1 MNKTSKKQK
10 GHKKR
15 PDKIKNKN
23 SGKIEKPEHPPPDT
37 ALVKFDPLQRYLA
50 EISKYKL
57 LTREQEIELGKRVR
71 EEGDTEAAYV
81 LLTANLRLV
90 VKIALEFQRVWMQ
103 NLLDLIQEGNIGLM
117 QAVKKFDP
125 YKNVKFSYY
134 ASFWIKAYILK
145 FIMDNWRLVK
155 IGTTQG
161 QRKLFFKLK
170 KEKQKLID
178 QGFDPKPKLLSE
190 RLGVSER
197 EIVDMD
203 QRLDGW
209 DVSLDAPLKDDSD
222 AGRIEFL
229 SSEVDSTEDQMAKKE
244 IETLLHKKIDDAKNI
259 DVVGKQDAAPSE
271 TALVKFDP
279 LQRYLAEIS
288 KYNLITREQEQELG
302 RKIQEEGDTEAAY
315 VLVTA
320 NLRLVVKI
328 ALEFQRLWMQNLL
341 DLIQEGNIGL
351 IQAVRKFDPYKNVK
365 FSYYASFWIKA
376 YILKFIMDNWRL
388 VKIGTTQGQRKLF
401 FKLKKEKQKLVDQ
414 GFDPKPKLL
423 SEKLGV
429 SEREIVDMDQRLNGW
444 DVSLDAP
451 LKDDSDTER
460 IELLDTDVESTE
472 DRVARKEIENLL
484 HNKIDEFKKT
494 MSPRELEIFEKRI
507 FSDTPATLQKI
518 GDRYGISRE
527 RVRQVENNI
536 IKKLR
541 EYFKREIPDFESYN
555 VVDVSD

>member
-10 GHKKR
+10 GQKKK

-23 SGKIEKPEHPPPDT
+23 SGDIKKSGNSSSDT

-57 LTREQEIELGKRVR
+57 LTREQEIELGKKVL

-81 LLTANLRLV
+81 LVTANLRLV

-170 KEKQKLID
+170 KEKQKLVD
-178 QGFDPKPKLLSE
+178 QGFDPNPKLLSE

-209 DVSLDAPLKDDSD
+209 DLSLDAPLKDDSD

-229 SSEVDSTEDQMAKKE
+229 SSEIESTENQVAKKE
-244 IETLLHKKIDDAKNI
+244 IET
-259 DVVGKQDAAPSE
+259 
-271 TALVKFDP
+271 
-279 LQRYLAEIS
+279 
-288 KYNLITREQEQELG
+288 
-302 RKIQEEGDTEAAY
+302 
-315 VLVTA
+315 
-320 NLRLVVKI
+320 
-328 ALEFQRLWMQNLL
+328 
-341 DLIQEGNIGL
+341 
-351 IQAVRKFDPYKNVK
+351 
-365 FSYYASFWIKA
+365 
-376 YILKFIMDNWRL
+376 
-388 VKIGTTQGQRKLF
+388 
-401 FKLKKEKQKLVDQ
+401 
-414 GFDPKPKLL
+414 
-423 SEKLGV
+423 
-429 SEREIVDMDQRLNGW
+429 
-444 DVSLDAP
+444 
-451 LKDDSDTER
+451 
-460 IELLDTDVESTE
+460 
-472 DRVARKEIENLL
+472 LL

-494 MSPRELEIFEKRI
+494 MTERELEIFEQRI
-507 FSDTPATLQKI
+507 FADSPATLQDI

-527 RVRQVENNI
+527 RVRQVEKNI

-541 EYFKREIPDFESYN
+541 VFFKQEMPDFDSYDS
-555 VVDVSD
+555 VEVSS